1 MFSGSNI
8 LYLGYFVALCSI
20 VNSGGAVYFAV
31 FVTTLAYGFNLLI
44 ISMQYKNRRK
54 NSIFALRGNGFFE
67 RITAVYLANCWWVIV
82 LTWVYGVFVAL
93 FLNIPTEYAFRDFIG
108 MVVYIVLP
116 LLVHARISIDKV
128 INLIVLAGAVHI
140 LILIYFLFHSVD
152 VLFSAHD
159 ITSLS
164 DLRVTYALGA
174 LIILPMLLVSAASI
188 FYRKQNE
195 RTQYPSIVLDY
206 LCTKTGFIIL
216 ILFIIIPSMS
226 KGLFLTC
233 IIFVL
238 LTFIAAT
245 IERLRRG
252 MIPLYLFV
260 VMVGLGCFF
269 ILIPQY
275 FLDLFIF
282 TFSDA
287 ELSNSIRS
295 EQARFLIDE
304 FSFFGSG
311 LGSSL
316 QSGFVRDDVGGGYSF
331 ELSYLNLIYKLG
343 IFSMPLLLSYVVT
356 VSLALLRIFRGYQL
370 IYSYFALGLMGYLI
384 LGSGNPILL
393 SPISVM
399 LHCFA
404 IYILIYKSDATR
416 TESKMQR
423 KAALVPQAKQ

>member
-1 MFSGSNI
+1 MFSGGNI
-8 LYLGYFVALCSI
+8 LYIGYFIALCSI

-31 FVTTLAYGFNLLI
+31 FVATLAYGFNLLI
-44 ISMQYKNRRK
+44 ISMRCKNKR
-54 NSIFALRGNGFFE
+54 NNLIFALRGKSFFE
-67 RITAVYLANCWWVIV
+67 LITAVYLANCWWVIV

-93 FLNIPTEYAFRDFIG
+93 FLNIPTEYVFRNFIG

-140 LILIYFLFHSVD
+140 LILIYFLFKSFD
-152 VLFSAHD
+152 VLLSSYD
-159 ITSLS
+159 IVSLS

-174 LIILPMLLVSAASI
+174 LIILPIFLVSAASI
-188 FYRKQNE
+188 FHRKWNE
-195 RTQYPSIVLDY
+195 RTQCPSIVLDY
-206 LCTKTGFIIL
+206 LCTKSGFVIL
-216 ILFIIIPSMS
+216 ILVIIIPSMS

-233 IIFVL
+233 IIFVF
-238 LTFIAAT
+238 LTFIVAT
-245 IERLRRG
+245 IERLRHG

-260 VMVGLGCFF
+260 VMVGLVCFF
-269 ILIPQY
+269 IFIPQY

-282 TFSDA
+282 TFSDD

-295 EQARFLIDE
+295 EQAKFLIDE

-316 QSGFVRDDVGGGYSF
+316 KSGFVRDDVGGGFSF
-331 ELSYLNLIYKLG
+331 ELSYLNIIHKLG
-343 IFSMPLLLSYVVT
+343 IFSTPLLLSYVLT

-370 IYSYFALGLMGYLI
+370 LYSYFALGLMGYLI
-384 LGSGNPILL
+384 LGSANPVLL

-404 IYILIYKSDATR
+404 IYILIYKSDTTR
-416 TESKMQR
+416 SE
-423 KAALVPQAKQ
+423 